1 MDSEGK
7 ITREKSGIEDLKSL
21 LSLRGIARDFFD
33 GTVKRRVLQATDFD
47 LRTAEL
53 TVLAGPSGSG
63 KTTLL
68 SIIGLVLNPS
78 QVKISLNGRDVTGLN
93 DNQRATIRL
102 KEIGFVFQQP
112 ALVAGLSILDNVLI
126 ALAVQGAKI
135 SKESRQRALELLSQ
149 LGLDNLENRQPQ
161 QLSGGQ
167 KQRVSIAR
175 ALVKAPELILCDE
188 PTSAL
193 DAESGK
199 VVMEYLKK
207 TALLEKRSI
216 IVVSHDARV
225 FPYADRLVKIEN
237 GVLVS
242 DTKPFK
248 AMTGP
253 GEEREI
259 GI

>member
-1 MDSEGK
+1 MLSEQKFKNKEAGLADW
-7 ITREKSGIEDLKSL
+7 ESL

-33 GTVKRRVLQATDFD
+33 GTIKRRVLQETDLD
-47 LRTAEL
+47 LRSAEL

-68 SIIGLVLNPS
+68 SIMGLVLDPS
-78 QVKISLNGRDVTGLN
+78 QGKISLNGRDVTGL
-93 DNQRATIRL
+93 DDDLRATIRL

-135 SKESRQRALELLSQ
+135 SKASRQRALALLSQ
-149 LGLDNLENRQPQ
+149 LGLEGLEKRQPQ

-175 ALVKAPELILCDE
+175 ALVKDPGLILCDE

-207 TALLEKRSI
+207 SAVVEKRSVM
-216 IVVSHDARV
+216 VVSHDARV

-242 DTKPFK
+242 DTKPGK
-248 AMTGP
+248 AMAGAS
-253 GEEREI
+253 ERRETEI
-259 GI
+259 

>member
-1 MDSEGK
+1 MDSEEE
-7 ITREKSGIEDLKSL
+7 ITNEKSGLGDWKAL
-21 LSLRGIARDFFD
+21 LNLRGIARDFFD
-33 GTVKRRVLQATDFD
+33 GIVKRRVLQATDFD

-78 QVKISLNGRDVTGLN
+78 QGIISLNGRDVTGL
-93 DNQRATIRL
+93 DDDQRATIRL

-112 ALVAGLSILDNVLI
+112 ALVAGLSILENVLI
-126 ALAVQGAKI
+126 ALAVQGAKV
-135 SKESRQRALELLSQ
+135 SKTSRQRALELLSQ
-149 LGLDNLENRQPQ
+149 LGLEGLENRQPQ

-175 ALVKAPELILCDE
+175 ALVKDPGLILCDE

-207 TALLEKRSI
+207 TAVVEKRSVM
-216 IVVSHDARV
+216 VVSHDARV

-237 GVLVS
+237 GILVS
-242 DTKPFK
+242 DTKPDK
-248 AMTGP
+248 AIAATREG
-253 GEEREI
+253 REI